1 MGRVHRGE
9 VRVSRESLE
18 AYWRRSLQQRKPYL
32 ENGSWQD
39 YRRPGELRILPH
51 LGHRKLT
58 AFTAPELREMACGAA
73 RERPVGAIRSTDML
87 SVSS

>member
-18 AYWRRSLQQRKPYL
+18 AYWRRSLQQRKPDL

-51 LGHRKLT
+51 LGHRNLT
-58 AFTAPELREMACGAA
+58 ALTAPELREWLVELHGSGQWA
-73 RERPVGAIRSTDML
+73 RSARRTC
-87 SVSS
+87 